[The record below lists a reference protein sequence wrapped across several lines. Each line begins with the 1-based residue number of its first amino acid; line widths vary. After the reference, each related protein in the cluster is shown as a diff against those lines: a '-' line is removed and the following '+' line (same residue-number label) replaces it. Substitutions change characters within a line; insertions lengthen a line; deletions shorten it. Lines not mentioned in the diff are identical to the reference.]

1 MKFNLSS
8 LKVKKLDR
16 YIIKKFLGTY
26 FFTISLLIV
35 IVVIFDYSE
44 KFEDFMELN
53 APVKAIIFDYY
64 VNFIPFFFTQ
74 FSGLITFI
82 SVILFTSKM
91 AYQTEIIAIL
101 ASGVSF
107 KRMLYPYILSS
118 AVITILSL
126 SLNLYILPNS
136 NVVRMEFE
144 AKYRKK
150 NQRNQYDDYIF
161 RQVKPGTFVQIRGYN
176 RTKRT
181 ANFFVVSTYN
191 KGELISMVSASNAEF
206 NDKTKHWT
214 AKEYINRKFEDG
226 IENLVKG
233 ENLDTLINL
242 TSQELGDI
250 ENYAVTLDRGDLN
263 NFIDEQQAKGSD
275 MMSLLFVEKQKR
287 LAYPISTFILTI
299 IGVSLSSRKVRGGT
313 GLHMSIGIALC
324 FSYILLM
331 KFAEEYAKSL
341 ASNGVMISVWA
352 PNILYLGIA
361 MYLYKKAPK

>member
-1 MKFNLSS
+1 MKFSLRS
-8 LKVKKLDR
+8 LKVQKLDL
-16 YIIKKFLGTY
+16 YIMKKFLGTY

-44 KFEDFMELN
+44 KFEDFMELH
-53 APVKAIIFDYY
+53 APAKAVVFDYY

-107 KRMLYPYILSS
+107 KRMLYPYFLSS

-136 NVVRMEFE
+136 NTIRMEFE

-150 NQRNQYDDYIF
+150 NQRNQFDDYIF
-161 RQVKPGTFVQIRGYN
+161 RQVEPGTFVQIRGYN
-176 RTKRT
+176 RQKKL

-191 KGELISMVSASNAEF
+191 KGELKSMVSAASATF
-206 NDKTKHWT
+206 DDKTKHWT
-214 AKEYINRKFEDG
+214 AKQYINRTFDDG
-226 IENLVKG
+226 VESLVKG
-233 ENLDTLINL
+233 VDLDTMINL
-242 TSQELGDI
+242 TSQELGNI
-250 ENYAVTLDRGDLN
+250 ENYAVTLDQMELKK
-263 NFIDEQQAKGSD
+263 FIEEQQAKGSD
-275 MMSLLFVEKQKR
+275 MMSTLFVEEQKR

-299 IGVSLSSRKVRGGT
+299 MGVSLSSRKVRGGT

-331 KFAEEYAKSL
+331 KFAEEYAKSSS
-341 ASNGVMISVWA
+341 ATGVTISIWA
-352 PNILYLGIA
+352 PNILFLLIA
-361 MYLYKKAPK
+361 IYLYKKAPK